1 MFSRPRFNLR
11 FLRPSALPPS
21 QRNQTRIQP
30 LRLLLGAV
38 LALPL
43 VSLAQT
49 AVISPANVSV
59 HANGTQSFAVAVTG
73 APNPNGSWY
82 VLGGLQNGYV
92 EQNGTYHAPN
102 VVPSPSTITL
112 GFIYNG
118 SNNNTTQQLTI
129 TNPVPVVTSA
139 NPSTFTGLNFNL
151 LLSGAY
157 FLPGATVT
165 IQGTT
170 YTNVLNNGA
179 QLYVANVTLTTP
191 PTNGSIPV
199 VVTNPNPG
207 ASSATLNVPSIFP
220 SAASVSP
227 SILAPG
233 WNTVVV
239 TGSGF
244 TPGSVVTLDG
254 RPMKTTY
261 TSPTSLSGYGYEPA
275 WKTGTSVIGVI
286 PSPGAPTES
295 SVTLNIKATALPYDI
310 AARFATQ
317 AAMGPRPDV
326 VEQIQQLG
334 FKNFLT
340 QQLALPGAV
349 YSPNDMPRLDYLHA
363 ALSSNTSLLRL
374 RVAAALNSY
383 IPNQAIFLEY
393 QSFVPWEQ
401 KLEADATGNYRQIL
415 TDITADPRL
424 GNFLSNA
431 GNDVTNNS
439 NIHPTQNF
447 ARELMQLFSLGTNLL
462 NDDGS
467 FQVDATGQP
476 LPAYDQN
483 TVLDL
488 SRALT
493 GWDLP
498 TPVNPAFTAFL
509 IDESQVLTPV
519 EANHDHGAKTLFGNV
534 NLPAGQTTTQDRD
547 QALNAIFNHPNLPPF
562 VSKILIHHLV
572 TSNPSPAYVQ
582 RVVNVFK
589 NNGKGVRGDM
599 SAVLTAILLDK
610 EARAGD
616 KKAGAND
623 GFLQDPQLFQ
633 VFATSALQDP
643 GTDTQ
648 EIYLGAHL
656 GQQWWLPATVFD
668 FYPQAAN
675 IPGTTVNSPEFT
687 LFNNLSVLQR
697 SQFLYGIVSGTIA
710 GFDTEYEANSWLF
723 NAFTNVPDL
732 VDGLNHLLYH
742 GQMSSAQQAAITSY
756 CAGIPNQQQAFTAA
770 IFLALNGDGYTVTH

>member
-1 MFSRPRFNLR
+1 MLDRLTP
-11 FLRPSALPPS
+11 
-21 QRNQTRIQP
+21 I
-30 LRLLLGAV
+30 LLLLSAV
-38 LALPL
+38 LAFARAG
-43 VSLAQT
+43 SAQT
-49 AVISPANVSV
+49 AVISPAGVSV
-59 HANGTQSFAVAVTG
+59 HASGSANFSVAVTG
-73 APNPNGSWY
+73 PGNPNGSWY
-82 VLGGLQNGYV
+82 VIGGLQNGYI

-102 VVPSPSTITL
+102 VVPSPNTITF

-118 SNNNTTQQLTI
+118 SNNYTTQQLTI
-129 TNPVPVVTSA
+129 PNPVPVVTST
-139 NPSTFTGLNFNL
+139 NPATFTSLNFPL
-151 LLSGAY
+151 HLSGAA
-157 FLPGATVT
+157 FIPGAVVT

-170 YTNVLNNGA
+170 YTNVSNNGA
-179 QLYVANVTLTTP
+179 QLFIPNVTLTAP
-191 PTNGSIPV
+191 PINGTVAVI
-199 VVTNPNPG
+199 VTNPDPG
-207 ASSATLNVPSIFP
+207 TSSATFNVPSIFP
-220 SAASVSP
+220 GATAVTP
-227 SILAPG
+227 STLKPG
-233 WNTVVV
+233 WNTVAV

-244 TPGSVVTLDG
+244 TPSSLVTLDG
-254 RPMKTTY
+254 RPMRTTY
-261 TSPTSLSGYGYEPA
+261 ISPTSLSGYGYEPA
-275 WKTGTSVIGVI
+275 WKTGTSVVGVI
-286 PSPGAPTES
+286 PSAGAPSES
-295 SVTLNIKATALPYDI
+295 NTTLNIQATTIPYDT

-317 AAMGPRPDV
+317 AGMGPRPDV
-326 VEQIQQLG
+326 VEHIQQVGL
-334 FKNFLT
+334 KPFLAE
-340 QQLALPGAV
+340 QLQLPGAV
-349 YSPNDMPRLDYLHA
+349 YTTQYMPRYIYLQA

-431 GNDVTNNS
+431 GNDVTANG

-447 ARELMQLFSLGTNLL
+447 ARELMQLFSLGTSLL

-467 FQVDATGQP
+467 VQVDSSGQP
-476 LPAYDQN
+476 LPTYDQN

-509 IDESQVLTPV
+509 IDESQLLTPN

-534 NLPAGQTTTQDRD
+534 NLPAGQSTTQDRD
-547 QALNAIFNHPNLPPF
+547 QALDAIFNHPNLPPF

-582 RVVNVFK
+582 RVVKVFK

-599 SAVLTAILLDK
+599 AAVVTAILLDK

-616 KKAGAND
+616 KKPQAND
-623 GFLQDPQLFQ
+623 GFLQDPQMFQ
-633 VFATSALQDP
+633 IFATSALQDP
-643 GTDTQ
+643 GTDIQ
-648 EIYLGAHL
+648 EIYLGANL

-687 LFNNLSVLQR
+687 LFNNLSALQR
-697 SQFLYGIVSGTIA
+697 SQFLYGIVSGTIN
-710 GFDTEYEANSWLF
+710 GFDSEYQANSWLF

-742 GQMSSAQQAAITSY
+742 GQMSTAQQSTIISY
-756 CAGIPNQQQAFTAA
+756 CAGIPNQKQAFTTA
-770 IFLALNGDGYTVTH
+770 IFLALNGDGYTVSH